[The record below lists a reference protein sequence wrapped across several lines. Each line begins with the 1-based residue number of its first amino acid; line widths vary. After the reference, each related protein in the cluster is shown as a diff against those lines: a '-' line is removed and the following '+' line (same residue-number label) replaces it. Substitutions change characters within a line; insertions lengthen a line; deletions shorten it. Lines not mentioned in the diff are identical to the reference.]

1 MRSWMLRGPAL
12 LALIFN
18 VATALAAENDP
29 IDKLRRDAE
38 QGDAAAQFNLGLVYD
53 EGKAVLQDVAE
64 ALKWFRR
71 AAEQGNAKAQFN
83 LGLMYYEG
91 RGVPQDY
98 VAAHMFFNLAG
109 ARAKNPERVREVQ
122 EVRDQLATM
131 MTASQIAEAQ
141 RRAREWQTE
150 PRSDGK

>member
-12 LALIFN
+12 LALIFS
-18 VATALAAENDP
+18 VATALATENDP
-29 IDKLRRDAE
+29 IEKL
-38 QGDAAAQFNLGLVYD
+38 
-53 EGKAVLQDVAE
+53 
-64 ALKWFRR
+64 RR
-71 AAEQGNAKAQFN
+71 AAEQGDATAQFN
-83 LGLMYYEG
+83 LGLMYSTG

-109 ARAKNPERVREVQ
+109 AKGNEDARKT
-122 EVRDQLATM
+122 RDQLATK

-150 PRSDGK
+150 PGSDGK